1 MPCRTFKVFFL
12 EILQKLGRSKTQVT
26 YKISLMLKTSF
37 LTIGDPEQLCIKSIK
52 VGGLTDLYGCFKIL
66 IKFINYDL
74 FFKLID

>member
-1 MPCRTFKVFFL
+1 M
-12 EILQKLGRSKTQVT
+12 IKTR
-26 YKISLMLKTSF
+26 F

-74 FFKLID
+74 FLKLID